1 MLAAM
6 KRAPSAATT
15 ASDSADA
22 ADPHVPA
29 ARSAPTRTSYHHGNL
44 RDALV
49 LRGIEILDTQ
59 GFDALSL
66 RQAARDVGV
75 SQAAPLHHFEGKVGY
90 LAAIATQGFR
100 LMFETRI
107 RAMRDLRDPRERLL
121 SVMLAHLRFSMA
133 HPALYRVMFGAEVPA
148 KAQFPELEQA
158 ATRSYGILETC
169 VGDYLSHRNADLK
182 LVRSAALAAWTA
194 CHGLATVMADR
205 LNAWD
210 IVGKDDPLK
219 IGHHVFS
226 IFIAGLDHQP

>member
-1 MLAAM
+1 VTGPTPVRLAW
-6 KRAPSAATT
+6 
-15 ASDSADA
+15 
-22 ADPHVPA
+22 
-29 ARSAPTRTSYHHGNL
+29 L
-44 RDALV
+44 DALRGYAALVVVVFHLSPTV
-49 LRGIEILDTQ
+49 LGSDRHLALYRH
-59 GFDALSL
+59 FDLGKYGVLLFFLVSGYVIPMSLERHGSL
-66 RQAARDVGV
+66 RRFWIGRLCRIYPA
-75 SQAAPLHHFEGKVGY
+75 Y

-100 LMFETRI
+100 IMFEERI
-107 RAMRDLRDPRERLL
+107 RALRDLHDPRERLL
-121 SVMLAHLRFSMA
+121 SVMLAHLRFSVA
-133 HPALYRVMFGAEVPA
+133 DAALYRVMFGAEVPA

>member
-1 MLAAM
+1 MLARM
-6 KRAPSAATT
+6 KRVRSVATL
-15 ASDSADA
+15 ASEGADA
-22 ADPHVPA
+22 PDPPMPVRSLPA
-29 ARSAPTRTSYHHGNL
+29 RTSYHHGNL

-49 LRGIEILDTQ
+49 MRGIEILDSQ

-75 SQAAPLHHFEGKVGY
+75 SQAAPLHHFDGKVGY

-107 RAMRDLRDPRERLL
+107 RALRDLHDPRERLL

-219 IGHHVFS
+219 IGHRS
-226 IFIAGLDHQP
+226 RS